1 MYLITGAIRGIFQ
14 RSTVFKL
21 QNVSLILHLQCVY
34 YGVRQMQ
41 TAHGQV
47 NEVNIAVK
55 CSNRLTISK
64 LDLQRTE
71 SLRAGNLL
79 KHFTKRFTSFTCTW
93 QSAVSGNGLMRQ

>member
-1 MYLITGAIRGIFQ
+1 M
-14 RSTVFKL
+14 FKL

-55 CSNRLTISK
+55 CSNRLPISK

-71 SLRAGNLL
+71 SFKGRESVEAFHKKVYLIYMYLAVCCLRKWLDEA
-79 KHFTKRFTSFTCTW
+79 
-93 QSAVSGNGLMRQ
+93 MRLRCKAIRQ